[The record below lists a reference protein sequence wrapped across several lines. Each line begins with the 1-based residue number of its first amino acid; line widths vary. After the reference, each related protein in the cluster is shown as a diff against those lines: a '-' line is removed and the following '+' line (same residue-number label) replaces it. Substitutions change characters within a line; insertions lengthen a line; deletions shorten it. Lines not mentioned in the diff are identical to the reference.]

1 MDLRRRSSSRP
12 SAGITRIRFKGSM
25 ATKPSS
31 QPGPIPSS
39 PLWRQDRNLLF
50 KNWALTVKAGCLS
63 GFFEEVARPIGPST
77 LLGSRAKV
85 SFELHTDL
93 QILRS

>member
-1 MDLRRRSSSRP
+1 MDLSRKVSSRP

-39 PLWRQDRNLLF
+39 PLQNKKLNLLF
-50 KNWALTVKAGCLS
+50 KKWCLECQS
-63 GFFEEVARPIGPST
+63 W
-77 LLGSRAKV
+77 
-85 SFELHTDL
+85 
-93 QILRS
+93 ILIRFL

>member
-39 PLWRQDRNLLF
+39 PLGDEQLNLLF
-50 KNWALTVKAGCLS
+50 KKWCL
-63 GFFEEVARPIGPST
+63 ECREWIPSQF
-77 LLGSRAKV
+77 L
-85 SFELHTDL
+85 
-93 QILRS
+93 